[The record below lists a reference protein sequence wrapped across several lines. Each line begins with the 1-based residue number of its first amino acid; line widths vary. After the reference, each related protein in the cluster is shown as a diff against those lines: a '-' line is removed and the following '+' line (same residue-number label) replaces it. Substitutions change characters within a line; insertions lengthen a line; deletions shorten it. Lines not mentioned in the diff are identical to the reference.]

1 MIADLDDHL
10 RSRTSTSDTGAAVP
24 AVADGWA
31 EVR

>member
-10 RSRTSTSDTGAAVP
+10 RSRASATDAGAAVP
-24 AVADGWA
+24 TVADGWA